1 MIYFIKQT
9 DKANQ
14 KRVSKADEF
23 AIKMVQELESVIV
36 HPVTQSLMGLETLDD
51 KAEYL
56 NSKKLFRQ
64 RGGKWDRTG
73 IRRLILRVEKL
84 RAEQ

>member
-1 MIYFIKQT
+1 MKRTAKATQT
-9 DKANQ
+9 
-14 KRVSKADEF
+14 RISKADEF
-23 AIKMVQELESVIV
+23 ALRMVKELESVIV

-73 IRRLILRVEKL
+73 VRRMMLRVEKI
-84 RAEQ
+84 RADK

>member
-1 MIYFIKQT
+1 MKRTAKATQT
-9 DKANQ
+9 
-14 KRVSKADEF
+14 RISKADEF
-23 AIKMVQELESVIV
+23 ALRMVKELESVIV

-56 NSKKLFRQ
+56 NYKKLFRR

-73 IRRLILRVEKL
+73 VRRLILRVEKI

>member
-1 MIYFIKQT
+1 MKQT

-56 NSKKLFRQ
+56 NYKKLFRR

-73 IRRLILRVEKL
+73 IRRLILRVETI
-84 RAEQ
+84 RTEQ

>member
-1 MIYFIKQT
+1 MKRT
-9 DKANQ
+9 AKSNQ
-14 KRVSKADEF
+14 KRISKADEF
-23 AIKMVQELESVIV
+23 AIKMMQELESVIV

-73 IRRLILRVEKL
+73 VRRLILRVEKI

>member
-1 MIYFIKQT
+1 MKRTAKATQT
-9 DKANQ
+9 
-14 KRVSKADEF
+14 RISKADEF
-23 AIKMVQELESVIV
+23 AIKMMQELESVIV

-73 IRRLILRVEKL
+73 VRRLILRVEKI